1 MADWSLERTRAS
13 RESACLRV
21 SSRNMH
27 WIARFKSLR
36 NSALARVRSLCP
48 PKLLPEIGG
57 TGAADRRLLLE
68 EILLQL
74 DGEICS
80 ILRRIA
86 DGSFVKNETAASI
99 QVLAME
105 TAGAPATVH
114 RARVVRKDRHASH
127 LSLTYLL
134 KSIRLSIYN

>member
-1 MADWSLERTRAS
+1 MRELATLECLS
-13 RESACLRV
+13 LRV
-21 SSRNMH
+21 SSKN
-27 WIARFKSLR
+27 
-36 NSALARVRSLCP
+36 ALWTPTVVPLLASP
-48 PKLLPEIGG
+48 PKLP
-57 TGAADRRLLLE
+57 RRCCWQIDDVLLE

>member
-1 MADWSLERTRAS
+1 LLRPK
-13 RESACLRV
+13 SAAPMLQIDDVLR
-21 SSRNMH
+21 
-27 WIARFKSLR
+27 
-36 NSALARVRSLCP
+36 
-48 PKLLPEIGG
+48 
-57 TGAADRRLLLE
+57 E

-105 TAGAPATVH
+105 AIPATPGQG
-114 RARVVRKDRHASH
+114 
-127 LSLTYLL
+127 
-134 KSIRLSIYN
+134 

>member
-1 MADWSLERTRAS
+1 MLQIDD
-13 RESACLRV
+13 V
-21 SSRNMH
+21 
-27 WIARFKSLR
+27 
-36 NSALARVRSLCP
+36 
-48 PKLLPEIGG
+48 
-57 TGAADRRLLLE
+57 LLE

>member
-1 MADWSLERTRAS
+1 MSPQTSAPENGRTD
-13 RESACLRV
+13 
-21 SSRNMH
+21 
-27 WIARFKSLR
+27 
-36 NSALARVRSLCP
+36 
-48 PKLLPEIGG
+48 
-57 TGAADRRLLLE
+57 AAVDDVLLE